1 MAKRPSVDG
10 SISMNVTFYYDYGSP
25 ASYLAWT
32 QLPALC
38 ERHGADLIYR
48 PVLIGGLFKI
58 TGNRSPVTVDAK
70 GEWFFKDMARFAERY
85 GVPFQKNPF
94 FIINSLPLMR
104 GALWADEQGLLEDY
118 NRVMF
123 EACWVDGR
131 DLNDP
136 AVIMTTLNEGGL
148 DANAAAAAIQ
158 TDPIKQRLIDVTQDA
173 VDQGIF
179 GVPSMVVDGE
189 LHFGQD
195 RLDWVEAA
203 LMRSDVKPSKA

>member
-1 MAKRPSVDG
+1 ME
-10 SISMNVTFYYDYGSP
+10 VTFFYDYGSP

-38 ERHGADLIYR
+38 ARHAATIDYR
-48 PVLIGGLFKI
+48 PILIGGLFKL

-70 GEWFFKDMARFAERY
+70 GAWFFKDMARFAERY
-85 GVPFQKNPF
+85 DVPFRKNPH

-104 GALWADEQGLLEDY
+104 GALWAEAEGRLGDY
-118 NRVMF
+118 NRIMF
-123 EACWVDGR
+123 EACWVEGR

-136 AVIMTTLNEGGL
+136 AVIMATLAEGGL
-148 DANAAAAAIQ
+148 DAGTVAEAIR
-158 TDPIKQRLIDVTQDA
+158 TDAIKQRLIQVTQDA

-179 GVPSMVVDGE
+179 GVPSMIVDGE

-195 RLDWVEAA
+195 RLEWVEDALERSQPAA
-203 LMRSDVKPSKA
+203 

>member
-1 MAKRPSVDG
+1 MK
-10 SISMNVTFYYDYGSP
+10 VTFYYDYGSP
-25 ASYLAWT
+25 ASYLAWS
-32 QLPALC
+32 QLPAIC
-38 ERHGADLIYR
+38 ARYGAEIDDR
-48 PVLIGGLFKI
+48 PILIGGVFKM
-58 TGNRSPVTVDAK
+58 TGNRSPIMVEAK

-85 GVPFQKNPF
+85 GVPFEKNPY

-104 GALWADEQGLLEDY
+104 GALWATDQGRLEDY

-123 EACWVDGR
+123 NACWVEGR

-136 AVIMTTLNEGGL
+136 AVIMATLADGGF
-148 DANAAAAAIQ
+148 DADAAAAAIQ
-158 TDPIKQRLIDVTQDA
+158 TGEIKKRLIDVTQDA

-179 GVPSMVVDGE
+179 GVPAMVVDGE

-203 LMRSDVKPSKA
+203 LKKGQAA